1 MRSEDDRVPEHDVVV
16 TWSPGHSFSEEIW
29 SYGHQSKDSV
39 PYLLVGPAVIF

>member
-16 TWSPGHSFSEEIW
+16 TWSPGHSFGEEIW
-29 SYGHQSKDSV
+29 SHGHNYQDSV